1 MFKFFNLLITFV
13 SLGIKTIKTL
23 LLLLAH
29 KRKVPSAAM
38 ADLDNWVKTAE
49 RGF

>member
-29 KRKVPSAAM
+29 KLKYHPQQWQLWIIR
-38 ADLDNWVKTAE
+38 
-49 RGF
+49 